1 MSAYAPSKM
10 KVQSSRK
17 EMGQL
22 KSHFEMYKIAWKG
35 G

>member
-1 MSAYAPSKM
+1 MSAYATSKM

-22 KSHFEMYKIAWKG
+22 KSHFEIYKIGWKDG
-35 G
+35 